1 MKKTFPAAQA
11 FESDPR
17 PQIALVDVQSNLI
30 KAVGYDKD
38 TATLAVTFKR
48 YDDTPGPIYH
58 YPNVSP
64 VLHAEFIGA
73 ESLGKFHGEHIKS
86 LPFKKYHPD
95 QAPKAEAA
103 AETASTEA
111 AA

>member
-1 MKKTFPAAQA
+1 MPKKTFPAAQS
-11 FESDPR
+11 FESGPR
-17 PQIALVDVQSNLI
+17 PPIALVDVESNLI

-64 VLHAEFIGA
+64 VMHAEFIGA
-73 ESLGKFHGEHIKS
+73 ESLGKFHGAHIKP
-86 LPFKKYHPD
+86 LAFLKYHPD
-95 QAPKAEAA
+95 PVVEAA
-103 AETASTEA
+103 QSDA